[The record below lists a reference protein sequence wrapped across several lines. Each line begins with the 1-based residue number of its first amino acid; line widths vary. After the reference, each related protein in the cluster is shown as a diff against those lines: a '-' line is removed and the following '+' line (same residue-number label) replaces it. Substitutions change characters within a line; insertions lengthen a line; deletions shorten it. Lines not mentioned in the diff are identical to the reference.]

1 MVPNDALINVLR
13 RSLNYTFKRQT
24 ERVDVY
30 KERGGTRRAVIK
42 KNASHTPEYA
52 RSILRSAGMDEEE
65 IERFLSQINN

>member
-1 MVPNDALINVLR
+1 MVPNAALIDAL

-30 KERGGTRRAVIK
+30 KKRGDTRRSLVR

-52 RSILRSAGMDEEE
+52 RSVLRLAGMNEEE
-65 IERFLSQINN
+65 IERFLSQANN